1 MATTIDFGPILNDS
15 PIFLKNYITYIK
27 TETDVKADAYSF
39 KKRAKAIKTFLSAY
53 AKSKGLESSKEL
65 SVSDLESL
73 PISFIQSYLFEK
85 EYRGAS
91 LATKDYILYAIWGF
105 WNYLTIDTYSIE
117 KEKPLFYRNAF
128 NEWKVGYKDFY
139 NSIRNRSSEK
149 DITIISKEKMIEILN
164 YLEHNYVL
172 TLNSIKQIEH
182 WNKEKE
188 RNLAILALFFSTG
201 ITLEEA
207 YHLNLQDIN
216 LKEKWLRVKKDGK
229 TRKINIDKAF
239 IPFIVPFLNKR
250 RSWWSADRSQIS
262 LFLTQNKKRPS
273 SSMYSLVLTKLGKG
287 YGKKLNPY
295 SIRISHGV
303 NLLREGGSVDYLQ
316 EQHGI
321 KSMAG
326 VQMYLKHQ

>member
-1 MATTIDFGPILNDS
+1 MYISFFIGK
-15 PIFLKNYITYIK
+15 FLASTNY
-27 TETDVKADAYSF
+27 VKSDAYSF

-65 SVSDLESL
+65 SVRDLENL

-85 EYRGAS
+85 EYQGTS

-105 WNYLTIDTYSIE
+105 WNYLTIDTFTLE
-117 KEKPLFYRNAF
+117 DEKPLFYRNAF

-139 NSIRNRSSEK
+139 NSIRNRSNEK
-149 DITIISKEKMIEILN
+149 VISVISKNKMLEILS

-172 TLNSIKQIEH
+172 SLTSMKQIEH
-182 WNKEKE
+182 WNKDKD
-188 RNLAILALFFSTG
+188 RNLAILALFFATG

-207 YHLNLQDIN
+207 FILNLQDIN
-216 LKEKWLRVKKDGK
+216 LKEKWLNVNNEGK
-229 TRKINIDKAF
+229 IRKVYIDSDF
-239 IPFIVPFLNKR
+239 IPFISPFVTKR
-250 RSWWSADRSQIS
+250 RSWWSADRSQTS

-287 YGKKLNPY
+287 YGQKLNPY
-295 SIRISHGV
+295 AIRISHGV
-303 NLLREGGSVDYLQ
+303 NLLREGKSVEYLR

-326 VQMYLKHQ
+326 VQMYLKCQ